1 MVTRIENISKIYSNG
16 RAEPLEALSKVSLD
30 VGPQEFLCLVGPSGC
45 GKSTL
50 LTIVAGL
57 MEPSSGRVWFEGSY
71 ASRPPTGMV
80 FQDLALFPWR
90 TVAGNVAYGLEEMG
104 LPRTQRRARVRELL
118 AKVGLAGFEDRYPH
132 ELSGGMRQ
140 RAAIARALAPEPAL
154 LLMDEPL
161 SSLDAQTREEMQ
173 MELCRLYEGGSEL
186 SFLYVTHDV
195 GEAVFLADRVVLMSP
210 RPGRIL
216 ETIEVNL
223 PRPRDEATRGCAE
236 FHALVESIG
245 ARLRREAL

>member
-1 MVTRIENISKIYSNG
+1 MVTRIKDISKTYSNG
-16 RAEPLEALSKVSLD
+16 RAEPLEALSTVALD
-30 VGPQEFLCLVGPSGC
+30 VGPQEFVCLVGPSGC

-50 LTIVAGL
+50 LAIVAGL
-57 MEPSSGRVWFEGSY
+57 LEPSSGKVAFEQGPTG
-71 ASRPPTGMV
+71 RPPTGMV

-104 LPRTQRRARVRELL
+104 LSKGERRARVRDLL
-118 AKVGLAGFEDRYPH
+118 AMVGLSGFEERYPH

-173 MELCRLYEGGSEL
+173 MELSRLYEGGER

-195 GEAVFLADRVVLMSP
+195 GEAVFLADRVILMSP

-216 ETIEVNL
+216 ETISIEL
-223 PRPRDEATRGCAE
+223 PRPRQQAIRSAPE
-236 FHALVESIG
+236 FHALVVRIG
-245 ARLRREAL
+245 ERLRRERR